1 MRAGTIRRTDVLFP
15 NFSHF
20 GIFASPE
27 DDAGFAGGGDFDL
40 LTGGLLSSEGATGTD
55 SASA

>member
-1 MRAGTIRRTDVLFP
+1 MHEGMWIRRMYVLFP
-15 NFSHF
+15 SFSHF

-40 LTGGLLSSEGATGTD
+40 LAGGLSSEGATGTG